1 MSSTNQQIGESTGA
15 QPVPIGNAEA
25 VNTISVPS
33 HGYRGYCATI
43 EQISSFLR
51 TFSAEAGEDAPNSAR
66 SISFRERAHREGQCH
81 SALNGKQ
88 PIFALLGYEDIRSL
102 EGRLLTIM
110 DASFTDREQRKA
122 AKDLVRNAIW
132 FDWVANLD
140 MDGNGGKPD
149 LRA

>member
-1 MSSTNQQIGESTGA
+1 MSSTNQQSGTGGTPVHIPGTENFVTLPRTERYFFDCIGGLVAVIQRAAREQGS
-15 QPVPIGNAEA
+15 VDGNTPAPD
-25 VNTISVPS
+25 IPS
-33 HGYRGYCATI
+33 
-43 EQISSFLR
+43 Q
-51 TFSAEAGEDAPNSAR
+51 
-66 SISFRERAHREGQCH
+66 RERAHLMGEAFSQ
-81 SALNGKQ
+81 LNGKQ
-88 PIFALLGYEDIRSL
+88 PIFALLSYEDIRSL

-140 MDGNGGKPD
+140 IDGNGGKPD

>member
-1 MSSTNQQIGESTGA
+1 MSSTAREAMQA
-15 QPVPIGNAEA
+15 QYIDLCSIQGVSDAMALFRVEHPHDPQSSSA
-25 VNTISVPS
+25 VD
-33 HGYRGYCATI
+33 YR
-43 EQISSFLR
+43 R
-51 TFSAEAGEDAPNSAR
+51 T
-66 SISFRERAHREGQCH
+66 AHEEGKVH
-81 SALNGKQ
+81 SALNGRL
-88 PIFALLGYEDIRSL
+88 PLFALLSYEDIRSL

-149 LRA
+149 IRA

>member
-1 MSSTNQQIGESTGA
+1 MSSQVTQETHPKIYVETVYDCA
-15 QPVPIGNAEA
+15 RA
-25 VNTISVPS
+25 ISQYTKEHP
-33 HGYRGYCATI
+33 
-43 EQISSFLR
+43 
-51 TFSAEAGEDAPNSAR
+51 DDPNSAGPVN
-66 SISFRERAHREGQCH
+66 FRQSAHEQGQCQ
-81 SALNGKQ
+81 SPLNGKQ

-102 EGRLLTIM
+102 EGRLLTIV

-149 LRA
+149 LR

>member
-1 MSSTNQQIGESTGA
+1 MGEM
-15 QPVPIGNAEA
+15 
-25 VNTISVPS
+25 
-33 HGYRGYCATI
+33 
-43 EQISSFLR
+43 
-51 TFSAEAGEDAPNSAR
+51 FSP
-66 SISFRERAHREGQCH
+66 
-81 SALNGKQ
+81 LNGKQ

-149 LRA
+149 LKA